1 MKKLKITA
9 LPPIA
14 VEERPEK
21 LSLSL
26 PSELKASMEQFGEFF
41 AQVSGQTPTSFNA
54 VVVGILTG
62 YMEGHGGYQKW
73 LKTKARGAGL
83 GHRRGNADSAA
94 RMPKKGGPAIAGP
107 PWKNQNAL
115 LLSRSCAGRC

>member
-1 MKKLKITA
+1 MKKTKITA

-26 PSELKASMEQFGEFF
+26 PAELKASMEDFSEFF

-54 VVVGILTG
+54 VAVGILTG
-62 YMEGHGGYQKW
+62 YLEGHDGYQKW
-73 LKTKARGAGL
+73 LKGKARGSGD
-83 GHRRGNADSAA
+83 RPDS
-94 RMPKKGGPAIAGP
+94 
-107 PWKNQNAL
+107 L
-115 LLSRSCAGRC
+115 T